1 MDVNSP
7 RNSVHRTKPGRSRS
21 TDRCPRR
28 RLQAHAAR
36 HAAPGRLFGD
46 RLAVTP
52 RAVTVAHVIR
62 KVPLHQIAITNS
74 IDPF

>member
-1 MDVNSP
+1 
-7 RNSVHRTKPGRSRS
+7 
-21 TDRCPRR
+21 
-28 RLQAHAAR
+28 
-36 HAAPGRLFGD
+36 
-46 RLAVTP
+46 VTP